1 MIITDF
7 NEFFFQEAVLTF
19 KSKNIVWKIDTFKFL
34 RLLRPHP
41 LPDASQRPLGGEIR
55 LTKP

>member
-7 NEFFFQEAVLTF
+7 NEFFSQEAVLTF

-34 RLLRPHP
+34 T
-41 LPDASQRPLGGEIR
+41 SQHICINCF
-55 LTKP
+55 TVFKMYVHM